1 MADLPVET
9 LDGAA
14 SGARTLLARAA
25 AADVRVQRQIEIAC
39 EDFFLPI
46 DARLD
51 ERTRSALS
59 DLVRLLVATVERELR
74 EHGAR
79 LLSSRGES
87 RIAQALAEGDSV
99 LPRLRQS
106 GLRRDN

>member
-9 LDGAA
+9 SDGAA
-14 SGARTLLARAA
+14 SGARALLARAA
-25 AADVRVQRQIEIAC
+25 AADVRAQRQLEIAC
-39 EDFFLPI
+39 EDFFLPS

-51 ERTRSALS
+51 ERTRSTLG

-79 LLSSRGES
+79 LLASRGDGLL
-87 RIAQALAEGDSV
+87 AQALSDGGSV
-99 LPRLRQS
+99 L
-106 GLRRDN
+106 